1 MSFFPLA
8 ESRKGSLC
16 RVCETNL
23 CDVISPF
30 ARVVFY
36 RRLTER
42 VANSSG
48 VCRKMTENKRVEN
61 ITILY

>member
-1 MSFFPLA
+1 MSFFPMA

-30 ARVVFY
+30 ARVAFY
-36 RRLTER
+36 YAVDREGSKL
-42 VANSSG
+42 VAAYAE
-48 VCRKMTENKRVEN
+48 K
-61 ITILY
+61 

>member
-8 ESRKGSLC
+8 ERSKGSLC
-16 RVCETNL
+16 RVSKTNL

-30 ARVVFY
+30 ARVAFR

-42 VANSSG
+42 VAN
-48 VCRKMTENKRVEN
+48 R
-61 ITILY
+61 

>member
-1 MSFFPLA
+1 MSFFPMA

-16 RVCETNL
+16 RVCEMNL

-30 ARVVFY
+30 ARVAFH

-42 VANSSG
+42 VANW
-48 VCRKMTENKRVEN
+48 
-61 ITILY
+61 